1 MRRAGSLALLA
12 PPGRLCRPNALLPGA
27 GTGIPLWASRSDV
40 RRPVAPF
47 SFSLPHSPPRGLL
60 PFHVRSPG
68 GRVQTLVLPDTHF
81 SRTTASQGG
90 PRIPAKGMWALRR
103 TVLTCARVRAAC
115 PEGRFFGSRNKQLSL
130 LGRSSSYLY
139 NPPKPPWRVGIRGV
153 TGRDLG
159 SLWARPTL
167 KPVLIP
173 QAEEAGNRP
182 ASSSSL
188 GDVCPVRGEAAKE
201 RSGRRDRQ
209 GGGSPER

>member
-1 MRRAGSLALLA
+1 MPSERPSSRGWNGHPTVGEPLRREETCGPLFLLSPSQPSQRA
-12 PPGRLCRPNALLPGA
+12 P
-27 GTGIPLWASRSDV
+27 
-40 RRPVAPF
+40 
-47 SFSLPHSPPRGLL
+47 SLPR
-60 PFHVRSPG
+60 RSLG

-103 TVLTCARVRAAC
+103 TVLTRARVRAAC

-153 TGRDLG
+153 TARDLG

-209 GGGSPER
+209 GGGSPEW